1 MNYSLIIL
9 YLRILISTFLFISAA
24 NSQAIDSEIFLKG
37 SNVTGIVNEDGYLW
51 VSTYGQGVYRFS
63 FKENKWINFSTKNAN
78 LDNDFFYT
86 IEVSKNYVWAGAA
99 DGLFVYNKLTKRW
112 ALKKFAQGGQFG
124 NWIRSLKYDPSQN
137 VLWIGR
143 FRFVTRYDLN
153 LRSYNDIDRM
163 QGKDQK
169 SNNIKSI
176 SFDGD
181 SLIWFGTE
189 SGVHIYNKKK
199 KFTDASAWRYLTNT
213 KRGFNEEGEAVSVSD
228 VLPEFDRVWFGTDEF
243 VTTEQP
249 EFNIG
254 GIYSFDR
261 KFYWN
266 RISKADGLDGNG
278 IYALGKTGNYI
289 WAGIYEFDKIEK
301 QEYGKGM
308 YLINRVTGS
317 VKKVDLNKLNIS
329 SSSILCFL
337 FDGENMWVGTG
348 DGLIKIRIENQLA
361 QWSPNKNKKLRS
373 GK

>member
-1 MNYSLIIL
+1 VVSG
-9 YLRILISTFLFISAA
+9 A
-24 NSQAIDSEIFLKG
+24 NSSLHAKEESAYLTAATVTTGVIGGHGLKITSQERNNNLQAVWGLGSRTQTVIIEKQFTGTMGIEFLMSNPWFLYPILGAKADGG
-37 SNVTGIVNEDGYLW
+37 SGPSSYTHTFTEANTLP
-51 VSTYGQGVYRFS
+51 S
-63 FKENKWINFSTKNAN
+63 FKFQNSLNIDTASTN
-78 LDNDFFYT
+78 
-86 IEVSKNYVWAGAA
+86 
-99 DGLFVYNKLTKRW
+99 
-112 ALKKFAQGGQFG
+112 
-124 NWIRSLKYDPSQN
+124 
-137 VLWIGR
+137 
-143 FRFVTRYDLN
+143 DLN
-153 LRSYNDIDRM
+153 ISMVGAVNT
-163 QGKDQK
+163 GA
-169 SNNIKSI
+169 SIKTS
-176 SFDGD
+176 
-181 SLIWFGTE
+181 
-189 SGVHIYNKKK
+189 V
-199 KFTDASAWRYLTNT
+199 
-213 KRGFNEEGEAVSVSD
+213 GEAVSVSD